1 MWITRTPVGGV
12 AYGERVHWDR
22 LFENLEGQ
30 LAAEWESERAA
41 LDAESERLRIS
52 RLELRTR
59 LRSLCADSAPATLD
73 LPGHRIRTRLQS
85 LGADWVS
92 VTMTDGESSRAVR
105 IIPLH
110 AIMGLSIDH
119 GLLLASLEES
129 DTPAPSL
136 RERMTL
142 GFLLRDFARRR
153 TPVRIIG
160 VDGADLHGTVDRAG
174 ADHLDL
180 ALHDP
185 GTARLAGAVQGFR
198 LLPFAGVASVQT
210 MVTQMP

>member
-1 MWITRTPVGGV
+1 
-12 AYGERVHWDR
+12 
-22 LFENLEGQ
+22 
-30 LAAEWESERAA
+30 
-41 LDAESERLRIS
+41 
-52 RLELRTR
+52 
-59 LRSLCADSAPATLD
+59 
-73 LPGHRIRTRLQS
+73 
-85 LGADWVS
+85 VS
-92 VTMTDGESSRAVR
+92 VTMTEGESSRAVR

-110 AIMGLSIDH
+110 AIRGLSIDH

-129 DTPAPSL
+129 DTQAPSL

-198 LLPFAGVASVQT
+198 LMPFAGVASVQT
-210 MVTQMP
+210 MI

>member
-1 MWITRTPVGGV
+1 M
-12 AYGERVHWDR
+12 HWDR

-52 RLELRTR
+52 RLELRSR
-59 LRSLCADSAPATLD
+59 LRILCAAAAPATVD
-73 LPGHRIRTRLQS
+73 LPGHRLRLRLQS
-85 LGADWVS
+85 LGADWVAA
-92 VTMTDGESSRAVR
+92 TMTDGEASSSRAVR

-110 AIMGLSIDH
+110 AILGVSTDH
-119 GLLLASLEES
+119 GLLLSSLDENE
-129 DTPAPSL
+129 PLMPSL

-153 TPVRIIG
+153 VPVRIIG
-160 VDGADLHGTVDRAG
+160 IDGADLHGTVDRAG

-185 GTARLAGAVQGFR
+185 GTARLAGAVQSFR
-198 LLPFAGVASVQT
+198 LIPFAAVASVQT
-210 MVTQMP
+210 AGGQMP